1 MSIFRQ
7 RHIQFI
13 KAFKSLRSTQNEQMH
28 RLYVDFLS
36 FLSEDKRFA
45 FYARQALEKGN
56 QSLYS
61 THHNYP
67 IVVEIPYLTSYSSGN
82 RNFRWQHT
90 IGLFSPT
97 YILRPRERD
106 LHEIVLFPHEKYIPD
121 DEVASYLKDQRDLY
135 NHHSITKD
143 YLLLRLDGSVTYV
156 PEIVSSYFEYTLNK
170 KHILHSFQYIGGHP
184 ASDTVIANIFNRHPY
199 RPPVEPLDTPTFI
212 KNSL

>member
-1 MSIFRQ
+1 MSTFRQ

-13 KAFKSLRSTQNEQMH
+13 KAFKALNNKQNEEMH

-67 IVVEIPYLTSYSSGN
+67 IVVETPYLTSYNSGH
-82 RNFRWQHT
+82 RNFHSRHT

-97 YILRPRERD
+97 YTFGRKEDD
-106 LHEIVLFPHEKYIPD
+106 LHEIVLFPYDKYIA
-121 DEVASYLKDQRDLY
+121 DEKVAAYLKAQRQFH
-135 NHHSITKD
+135 NHSSITSH

-156 PEIVSSYFEYTLNK
+156 PEKVSSYFAYTLQRK
-170 KHILHSFQYIGGHP
+170 YLSGSFCYLGGYP
-184 ASDTVIANIFNRHPY
+184 ASDTVIANIFSRHPY
-199 RPPVEPLDTPTFI
+199 QHPIETLDTPTFI
-212 KNSL
+212 NNSL

>member
-1 MSIFRQ
+1 MSILRQ

-13 KAFKSLRSTQNEQMH
+13 NAFKSLKDTQREAMH
-28 RLYVDFLS
+28 LLYVDFLS

-67 IVVEIPYLTSYSSGN
+67 IVVEIPYLTSYSSGS

-97 YILRPRERD
+97 YILHPRERD
-106 LHEIVLFPHEKYIPD
+106 LHEIVLFPYDKYIPD
-121 DEVASYLKDQRDLY
+121 DKVSSYLKDQRHLY
-135 NHHSITKD
+135 NHHSTTKD

-156 PEIVSSYFEYTLNK
+156 PEKVSSYFEYTLKK
-170 KHILHSFQYIGGHP
+170 KHISRSFQYIGGHV
-184 ASDTVIANIFNRHPY
+184 ASDTIIANIFERNPYQHPL
-199 RPPVEPLDTPTFI
+199 EPLNNLTFI
-212 KNSL
+212 NNSL